1 MTQYLGVAVLKL
13 VEREGNQEEKQ
24 LNSEISNLIG
34 RRTCMHDFD
43 TMGTEVCVG
52 PGCVNLY
59 VETAKKCVLTQA
71 QDFRRGAL
79 AVCEQAVTQ
88 RTQSE
93 STAMR
98 YYYPPNLLD
107 YQPRVD
113 HRDSEISV
121 SVDYLSSDGTRF
133 GTTILVLTVSP

>member
-1 MTQYLGVAVLKL
+1 M
-13 VEREGNQEEKQ
+13 
-24 LNSEISNLIG
+24 
-34 RRTCMHDFD
+34 
-43 TMGTEVCVG
+43 
-52 PGCVNLY
+52 GCVNLY
-59 VETAKKCVLTQA
+59 VETAEKCVLTQA

-79 AVCEQAVTQ
+79 AVCEQAVMQ

-113 HRDSEISV
+113 HMDSEISV
-121 SVDYLSSDGTRF
+121 SVDYLSSDGTRY
-133 GTTILVLTVSP
+133 GTTILVLTVYP

>member
-1 MTQYLGVAVLKL
+1 MVVYTG
-13 VEREGNQEEKQ
+13 
-24 LNSEISNLIG
+24 
-34 RRTCMHDFD
+34 
-43 TMGTEVCVG
+43 
-52 PGCVNLY
+52 Y
-59 VETAKKCVLTQA
+59 VETAEECVLTQA

-79 AVCEQAVTQ
+79 AVCEQAVME

-113 HRDSEISV
+113 QEDSEISV
-121 SVDYLSSDGTRF
+121 SVDYLSSDATRYGTIIR
-133 GTTILVLTVSP
+133 VLALCSCWWFIVCMCAG